1 MPPTAIT
8 PFDCLADFFPPV
20 VFISNYIPNIWSEYL
35 MLLNYIF
42 SFPQKKNYSPPSA
55 VQGVG
60 VINSIPFQD
69 LQEQAAESM

>member
-1 MPPTAIT
+1 
-8 PFDCLADFFPPV
+8 
-20 VFISNYIPNIWSEYL
+20 

-42 SFPQKKNYSPPSA
+42 SFPQKENYSSPSA

-69 LQEQAAESM
+69 LQEQAAEQAACNT